1 MSFLSRDLFRVVRPG
16 FFRVLAGMNA
26 AAYLDVLDALEREA
40 AERHEGMS
48 REEALALSVRRY
60 LGIRALRLS
69 KTSWERQRIGSQR
82 CRCGTKHDE
91 C

>member
-1 MSFLSRDLFRVVRPG
+1 
-16 FFRVLAGMNA
+16 
-26 AAYLDVLDALEREA
+26 
-40 AERHEGMS
+40 MS